1 MLISIQTIKIY
12 RFYLISICT
21 LKTADGGGGE
31 ASGGALHDA
40 VLGQVAQLHVPK
52 GFPRTDHRD
61 VRAQTLHPWDV
72 VAKAGKQRS
81 F

>member
-1 MLISIQTIKIY
+1 M
-12 RFYLISICT
+12 
-21 LKTADGGGGE
+21 GGGGE

-72 VAKAGKQRS
+72 VAKAGE
-81 F
+81 